1 MGRLDLTEFQAL
13 WEKLR
18 KWTGIFMTFDKNK
31 NQALDYLEIPAALTA
46 AGIRVDE
53 FILQLIGLRYT
64 EPDMTVSFP
73 GFLFLL
79 MKLDCM
85 MRKFQSF
92 DMTGMGVIS
101 VNSRQF
107 LHMTMYN

>member
-1 MGRLDLTEFQAL
+1 VLVCSGL
-13 WEKLR
+13 
-18 KWTGIFMTFDKNK
+18 GI
-31 NQALDYLEIPAALTA
+31 Q
-46 AGIRVDE
+46 VDE

-85 MRKFQSF
+85 MRKNTQTKVRLLERWSE
-92 DMTGMGVIS
+92 
-101 VNSRQF
+101 
-107 LHMTMYN
+107 